1 MFLEGI
7 VIPMENDNQEN
18 VKKILLMGLDNSGKT
33 SIILSLKGDR
43 NLMSYYSLKPTPG
56 VAYDEVPDVDGKYYI
71 WDLGGQVQYRKKH
84 VENLE
89 KYIEGVSKI
98 LYLIDVQDTDRYE
111 EALTY
116 LREVMEKIGNR
127 MGAIQLIFYLHK
139 FDPTIEQDL
148 KNPLHPAIQRLISQI
163 RAMVKKLEVPIF
175 KTSIYT
181 VFRKIAV

>member
-1 MFLEGI
+1 
-7 VIPMENDNQEN
+7 MEKDTQEN
-18 VKKILLMGLDNSGKT
+18 IKKILLMGLDNSGKT

-56 VAYDEVPDVDGKYYI
+56 VAYDEVPDVNGQYYI

-89 KYIEGVSKI
+89 KYLEGVSKI
-98 LYLIDVQDTDRYE
+98 LYLIDVQDTERYDQ
-111 EALTY
+111 ALAY
-116 LREVMEKIGNR
+116 LKEIVDKIGVR
-127 MGAIQLIFYLHK
+127 MDGIQLIFYLHK
-139 FDPTIEQDL
+139 FDPKIEQDL
-148 KNPLHPAIQRLISQI
+148 QNPLHDSIRDLIAQI
-163 RAMVKKLEVPIF
+163 REIIPRKDVPIF

>member
-1 MFLEGI
+1 
-7 VIPMENDNQEN
+7 MEVETKEN
-18 VKKILLMGLDNSGKT
+18 IKKILLMGLDNSGKT

-56 VAYDEVPDVDGKYYI
+56 VAYDEVPDVDGRYYI
-71 WDLGGQVQYRKKH
+71 WDLGGQSQYRQKH

-111 EALTY
+111 EALSY

-148 KNPLHPAIQRLISQI
+148 KNPLHPSIQRLISQI
-163 RAMVKKLEVPIF
+163 RAMVKKQEVPIF